1 MSSPATTY
9 AITIYFDDVVT
20 NHIRAL
26 TADLAAVTGNN
37 YMLANSVPPHLTLG
51 MFHAEDEELE
61 KLKTLFMDFVRAVKA
76 ELAGQTFPITFAGP
90 DNFLDKVIFLKPAE
104 ASRDTLCHLNELLH
118 QLFLPHFEPAD
129 NRNYL
134 PENWVPHVALAV
146 KLSHDGFEN
155 GMKFLRN
162 AQGIGGAP
170 QALRSNEGDSRNPEK
185 PGLPQG
191 RCAQLGLARCNPYD
205 SLEAV
210 ALKE

>member
-9 AITIYFDDVVT
+9 AITLYFDDVVT
-20 NHIRAL
+20 DYIRAL

-76 ELAGQTFPITFAGP
+76 ELAGQTFSITFAGP

-170 QALRSNEGDSRNPEK
+170 QALRSNEGDSRNPAK